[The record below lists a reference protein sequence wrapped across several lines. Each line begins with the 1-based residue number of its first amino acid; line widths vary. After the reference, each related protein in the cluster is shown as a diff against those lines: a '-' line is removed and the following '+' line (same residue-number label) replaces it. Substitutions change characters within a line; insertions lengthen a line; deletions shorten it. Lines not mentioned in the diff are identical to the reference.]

1 MKAIALTEV
10 ATAAEL
16 NNVIGV
22 VDNNADVLDA
32 LRKAVV
38 ILGFIGVGYA
48 FADCISD
55 RRFNREI
62 ENLKKR
68 IDILEGKNDE
78 EAEFFEE

>member
-16 NNVIGV
+16 KNVIDV
-22 VDNNADVLDA
+22 VDNNADVLSA
-32 LRKAVV
+32 LRKIVV
-38 ILGFIGVGYA
+38 FGCFVGAGYM
-48 FADCISD
+48 FADWLSE
-55 RRFNREI
+55 RRVNREI

>member
-16 NNVIGV
+16 KNVIGV
-22 VDNNADVLDA
+22 VDNNADA
-32 LRKAVV
+32 LITLHKIVAF
-38 ILGFIGVGYA
+38 GFFVGAGYA
-48 FADCISD
+48 FADWLSD

-68 IDILEGKNDE
+68 IDILEGRNNE

>member
-16 NNVIGV
+16 NNVIDV
-22 VDNNADVLDA
+22 VNNNADVLGA
-32 LRKAVV
+32 LRK
-38 ILGFIGVGYA
+38 IMMLGCFVGAGYA
-48 FADCISD
+48 FADWLSD
-55 RRFNREI
+55 RKFNREI

-68 IDILEGKNDE
+68 IDILEGKNNE